1 MKSLSYLNK
10 YLRQYKWLLLG
21 GIVFIAISDFFGVWA
36 QDFVREAFDT
46 VEDSFLKEK
55 ETKTGEFFS
64 LLTWF
69 VLMYLLYNVIKGFF
83 LFLQRQT
90 IIVMSRHIEF
100 HLKNE
105 VYEHY
110 QKLTPAFYK
119 RNNTGDLMNRISED
133 VGRVRMYVGPGI
145 MYTINLVVLFVL
157 VIYKMISVNPEL
169 TLYVLA
175 PLPLMAI
182 LVYTISKKLNRES
195 EQVQKQQSLLSTIA
209 QETFSGIR
217 IIKSYGIE
225 ERKKQDFNSA
235 SQEYKKRNIKLTTT
249 NAWFMPAMTLL
260 VGISTA
266 LTVLIGGYQWLEG
279 RVSMGN
285 IPEFVIYVN
294 MLTWP
299 FASVGWV
306 TSLVQRAAAS
316 QERINE
322 FLSTQPEIKTGTEKP
337 ASLQGKIEFKNV
349 SFVYPD
355 TGITA
360 LKNVSFSIE
369 PGQTLGV
376 IGRTGSGKST
386 LSALLTR
393 QYDDYSG
400 EILLD
405 GRPITSYDTAWL
417 RSHIGYVPQDVFLF
431 SDTIK
436 ENILFG
442 TQPGQVNNTDLEQA
456 ADNAA
461 VLDNIRS
468 FPAGFETV
476 LGERGI
482 TLSGGQ
488 KQRVSIARAIIR
500 KPSLLLFDDC
510 LSAVDTETEDTIL
523 NNLLRIMK
531 GHSTLLISHRVS
543 TVKHADKIVV
553 LDNGQIVEEGIHA
566 DLLLA
571 KGNYHSLYVKQSI
584 EKEEV
589 SD

>member
-1 MKSLSYLNK
+1 MKSLAHLNK
-10 YLRQYKWLLLG
+10 YLVQYKWLLLG
-21 GIVFIAISDFFGVWA
+21 GIVFIAISDYFGVRS
-36 QDFVREAFDT
+36 QEYVRLAFDS
-46 VEDSFLKEK
+46 VEKPSDNPAVNFIIWCV
-55 ETKTGEFFS
+55 T
-64 LLTWF
+64 
-69 VLMYLLYNVIKGFF
+69 MYVVFNLVKGFF

-90 IIVMSRHIEF
+90 IIVMSRHIEY

-133 VGRVRMYVGPGI
+133 VGRVRMYLGPGI
-145 MYTINLVVLFVL
+145 MYTINLVVLFIL
-157 VIYKMISVNPEL
+157 VIYQMLSVNAEL

-175 PLPLMAI
+175 PLPLMGI

-195 EQVQKQQSLLSTIA
+195 EQVQSQQSLLSTLA

-225 ERKKQDFNSA
+225 ERKKQDFHRA
-235 SQEYKKRNIKLTTT
+235 SLEYKKRNIKLTTT

-279 RVSMGN
+279 KVTMGN

-337 ASLQGKIEFKNV
+337 ASLRGEIVFNHV

-355 TGITA
+355 TGIKA
-360 LKNVSFSIE
+360 LKNVSFSIK
-369 PGQTLGV
+369 PGETLGV

-393 QYDDYSG
+393 QYDDYEG

-405 GRPITSYDTAWL
+405 GKPITHYDTHWL
-417 RSHIGYVPQDVFLF
+417 RSNIGYVPQDVFLF

-442 TQPGQVNNTDLEQA
+442 LQPGMATQTDLEQA
-456 ADNAA
+456 AADAA
-461 VLDNIRS
+461 VLENIRS
-468 FPAGFETV
+468 FPEGFETM

-500 KPSLLLFDDC
+500 RPSLLLFDDC
-510 LSAVDTETEDTIL
+510 LSAVDTETEDAIL

-531 GHSTLLISHRVS
+531 GQTTLLISHRVS
-543 TVKHADKIVV
+543 TVKHASNIIV
-553 LDNGQIVEEGIHA
+553 LDHGEIVESGNHA
-566 DLLLA
+566 DLLAA
-571 KGNYHSLYVKQSI
+571 KGNYYSLYVKQSI

>member
-1 MKSLSYLNK
+1 
-10 YLRQYKWLLLG
+10 
-21 GIVFIAISDFFGVWA
+21 
-36 QDFVREAFDT
+36 
-46 VEDSFLKEK
+46 
-55 ETKTGEFFS
+55 
-64 LLTWF
+64 
-69 VLMYLLYNVIKGFF
+69 
-83 LFLQRQT
+83 
-90 IIVMSRHIEF
+90 
-100 HLKNE
+100 
-105 VYEHY
+105 
-110 QKLTPAFYK
+110 
-119 RNNTGDLMNRISED
+119 
-133 VGRVRMYVGPGI
+133 
-145 MYTINLVVLFVL
+145 
-157 VIYKMISVNPEL
+157 
-169 TLYVLA
+169 
-175 PLPLMAI
+175 
-182 LVYTISKKLNRES
+182 
-195 EQVQKQQSLLSTIA
+195 
-209 QETFSGIR
+209 
-217 IIKSYGIE
+217 
-225 ERKKQDFNSA
+225 
-235 SQEYKKRNIKLTTT
+235 
-249 NAWFMPAMTLL
+249 MTLL
-260 VGISTA
+260 VGISTT
-266 LTVLIGGYQWLEG
+266 LTILVGGYQWLQG
-279 RVSMGN
+279 KVTMGN

-322 FLSTQPEIKTGTEKP
+322 FLSTVPEVKTGSAKP
-337 ASLQGKIEFKNV
+337 ATLEGKIQFNNV

-360 LKNVSFSIE
+360 LKNISFTIDK
-369 PGQTLGV
+369 GKTLGV
-376 IGRTGSGKST
+376 IGKTGSGKST

-405 GRPITSYDTAWL
+405 GKLITQYDTSWL
-417 RSHIGYVPQDVFLF
+417 RTKTGYVPQDVFLF

-442 TQPGQVNNTDLEQA
+442 MQPNEATAEEMEQA
-456 ADNAA
+456 ASDAA

-468 FPAGFETV
+468 FPAGFETI

-523 NNLLRIMK
+523 NNLLRIMQ
-531 GHSTLLISHRVS
+531 GRTTLLISHRVS
-543 TVKHADKIVV
+543 TVKHADMIIVLDHGKIVES
-553 LDNGQIVEEGIHA
+553 GSHTE
-566 DLLLA
+566 LLAA
-571 KGNYHSLYVKQSI
+571 KGNYYTLYVKQSI